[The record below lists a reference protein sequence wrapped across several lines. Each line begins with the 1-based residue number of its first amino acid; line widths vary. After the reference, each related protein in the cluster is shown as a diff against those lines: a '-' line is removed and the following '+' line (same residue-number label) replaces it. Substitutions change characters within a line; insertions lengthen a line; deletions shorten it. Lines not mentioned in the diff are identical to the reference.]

1 MSGLD
6 PIPEENGAWDYYY
19 KIYYDDDE
27 DADDFLPPENQNYKY
42 TTPIAEGGYDSMDAT
57 TERDPLIPD
66 TGDDDDD
73 TDVWDNPNQW
83 QVTERGG
90 VERIPTSGDTD
101 STQRFEPG
109 DASTPAGEQVP
120 MSTRT
125 RLPQEYGPRTAE
137 TSFITGDTQGQRVQT
152 MQENLAWREVRGEF
166 PLADTSK
173 LDMRYKVAP
182 RAGRGGG
189 GAIIGVK
196 MSGKDKWYRLYT
208 KMRGDSSKSFNDHL
222 PKEIKNALGK
232 SLDEQF
238 NDTNTLL
245 DRNQKELAAKQKQ
258 TEQVEQRA
266 GEAQKL
272 HRDLDAMRNRIKD
285 DDDRIRELEDAHRP
299 LDTEEIQRLKDE
311 KRALES
317 DHQSKRQQLSQL
329 QKNAKQADKI
339 QKEINKL
346 MLDNRGLAERLD
358 KLRTKKD
365 AIKPLDELK
374 QNEEELET
382 KIAEDKR
389 VIADENT
396 SPSEREAAEDQV
408 ANNEAELAR
417 VNTEIEVRERQRR
430 LNERVK
436 EIFKKYGWTLQAVV
450 LAAGITISAVVLAT
464 LNGLKAATKAIG
476 NGLKNI
482 GKQAANALPGLISSI
497 VSFIFKAAGQ
507 VISFLA
513 EHAWLLILAVVA
525 FLVERVTK
533 RTRSRAYL
541 IQATKPAK
549 ASALTATRALF
560 T

>member
-1 MSGLD
+1 
-6 PIPEENGAWDYYY
+6 
-19 KIYYDDDE
+19 
-27 DADDFLPPENQNYKY
+27 
-42 TTPIAEGGYDSMDAT
+42 
-57 TERDPLIPD
+57 
-66 TGDDDDD
+66 
-73 TDVWDNPNQW
+73 
-83 QVTERGG
+83 
-90 VERIPTSGDTD
+90 
-101 STQRFEPG
+101 
-109 DASTPAGEQVP
+109 
-120 MSTRT
+120 
-125 RLPQEYGPRTAE
+125 
-137 TSFITGDTQGQRVQT
+137 
-152 MQENLAWREVRGEF
+152 
-166 PLADTSK
+166 
-173 LDMRYKVAP
+173 MRYKVAP
-182 RAGRGGG
+182 RTGGGGG
-189 GAIIGVK
+189 GAIIEVK
-196 MSGKDKWYRLYT
+196 MSGKDKWYHLYT
-208 KMRGDSSKSFNDHL
+208 KTRGDSSKSFNDHL
-222 PKEIKNALGK
+222 PKEIKSALGK

-258 TEQVEQRA
+258 LEQVEQRA
-266 GEAQKL
+266 AESQKL

-285 DDDRIRELEDAHRP
+285 DDDRIRELEDAHGP

-329 QKNAKQADKI
+329 QKNAKQADKL
-339 QKEINKL
+339 QKEIDKL

-358 KLRTKKD
+358 ELRAKKD

-374 QNEEELET
+374 QNKEELET

-396 SPSEREAAEDQV
+396 SPSERAAAEDRV

-417 VNTEIEVRERQRR
+417 VNTEIEVRERQRP
-430 LNERVK
+430 LLERVK

-482 GKQAANALPGLISSI
+482 GKQAANALPGLIGSI

-507 VISFLA
+507 AISFLA

-533 RTRSRAYL
+533 RARS
-541 IQATKPAK
+541 
-549 ASALTATRALF
+549 
-560 T
+560 